1 MNEPLFLTPDQV
13 EGFHRRALELFGG
26 LDGLRDRALFESA
39 VAQAQNVYWYGQG
52 DLHAVA
58 ATYAFHLA
66 QAQAFLDGN
75 KRTAV
80 AAALTFLKLNGV
92 DTRKD
97 ITAPLLAALVSVANH
112 ELDRDGLAALLRQW
126 LPLK

>member
-1 MNEPLFLTPDQV
+1 MKEPVFLTVAQV

-26 LDGLRDRALFESA
+26 LDGLRDRSLFESA
-39 VAQAQNVYWYGQG
+39 VTQAQNVYWYGEG
-52 DLHAVA
+52 DLYAIA
-58 ATYAFHLA
+58 AAYAFHLA

-92 DTRKD
+92 DTRQD
-97 ITAPLLAALVSVANH
+97 ITTPLVRALIAVANR
-112 ELDRDGLAALLRQW
+112 ELYREGLAALLRQ
-126 LPLK
+126 LLESK

>member
-1 MNEPLFLTPDQV
+1 MKEPVFLTVAQV

-26 LDGLRDRALFESA
+26 LDGLRDRTLFESA
-39 VAQAQNVYWYGQG
+39 VAQAQNVYWYAEG
-52 DLHAVA
+52 DLYAIA
-58 ATYAFHLA
+58 AAYGFHLA

-92 DTRKD
+92 DTRRD
-97 ITAPLLAALVSVANH
+97 ITAPLLQALIAVANR
-112 ELDRDGLAALLRQW
+112 ELDRDGLATLLRQ
-126 LPLK
+126 LLGLK

>member
-1 MNEPLFLTPDQV
+1 MSEPLFLTPAQV
-13 EGFHRRALELFGG
+13 ESFHRRALELFGG
-26 LDGLRDRALFESA
+26 LEGLRDRALFESA
-39 VAQAQNVYWYGQG
+39 MAQAQNIYWYGQG
-52 DLHAVA
+52 DLHDIA
-58 ATYAFHLA
+58 AAYGFHLA

-97 ITAPLLAALVSVANH
+97 ITAPLLQALIAVANH
-112 ELDRDGLAALLRQW
+112 ELDRDGLAALLRSL
-126 LPLK
+126 LPPG